1 MFSEIDVL
9 GAFVPA
15 LALWFVVALA
25 VFVATDA
32 LLTAARVYRLFWY
45 TPLVRLAL
53 FIYFFC
59 GIAMIAIPPAVAMTK
74 AMVPAVPAPG

>member
-1 MFSEIDVL
+1 MFSEIDFL

-15 LALWFVVALA
+15 IAVWFVAALA
-25 VFVATDA
+25 IFVATDA

-45 TPLVRLAL
+45 TPLVRLVL

-59 GIAMIAIPPAVAMTK
+59 GIAMIASMH
-74 AMVPAVPAPG
+74 

>member
-15 LALWFVVALA
+15 LAVWFLAALA

-32 LLTAARVYRLFWY
+32 LLTAARVYRLFWF
-45 TPLVRLAL
+45 TPLVRVAL
-53 FIYFFC
+53 FVCFFC
-59 GIAMIAIPPAVAMTK
+59 GIAMIASMR
-74 AMVPAVPAPG
+74 

>member
-1 MFSEIDVL
+1 MLEIDAWRL
-9 GAFVPA
+9 RAGARSLVRG
-15 LALWFVVALA
+15 LAAVVAA
-25 VFVATDA
+25 DA

-59 GIAMIAIPPAVAMTK
+59 GIAMVASMR
-74 AMVPAVPAPG
+74 

>member
-45 TPLVRLAL
+45 APLVRVAL
-53 FIYFFC
+53 FVYFFC
-59 GIAMIAIPPAVAMTK
+59 GIAMIASMR
-74 AMVPAVPAPG
+74 

>member
-1 MFSEIDVL
+1 MFSEFDLL

-15 LALWFVVALA
+15 LAVWFVAALA
-25 VFVATDA
+25 IFVVTDA

-59 GIAMIAIPPAVAMTK
+59 GIAMIASMR
-74 AMVPAVPAPG
+74 